1 MADLWL
7 VESARLRPDF
17 ASIAISETTDCD
29 RAHAKA
35 QIILSRLHRDRPVDR
50 AGRGGRAI
58 GRDRWPCLRPVFQFW
73 RSAAAAAAAQQ
84 WRVRWRRVR
93 PPGGR
98 VRWAPASAT

>member
-7 VESARLRPDF
+7 VESARLRPDS
-17 ASIAISETTDCD
+17 ASIAIAETTDCD

-35 QIILSRLHRDRPVDR
+35 QVILARLHRDRPVDR

-73 RSAAAAAAAQQ
+73 RSAAATAAAQQ
-84 WRVRWRRVR
+84 WRGRGRR
-93 PPGGR
+93 GGR
-98 VRWAPASAT
+98 RGGVV

>member
-7 VESARLRPDF
+7 FESARLRPDS
-17 ASIAISETTDCD
+17 ASIVIAETTDCD
-29 RAHAKA
+29 RAHATA
-35 QIILSRLHRDRPVDR
+35 QIILARLHRNRPVDR

-58 GRDRWPCLRPVFQFW
+58 GRDRWPCLRPGFQFW

-93 PPGGR
+93 R
-98 VRWAPASAT
+98 RWRLVRRRPVRAI